1 MSTFK
6 ILDGAMGSE
15 LIRWGMELPEHI
27 WSAAANLTNPELV
40 LEIHRKYVDA
50 GADYITANTFRT
62 TPRTFGKIDG
72 LVTECSSQALPRDVE
87 VNKKEAVIKSRNS
100 LFTAVELAKEAA
112 SNSVKVLGSIASLE
126 DCYSPE
132 LFPGKNTAITEFRQ
146 LGGWLSDAGVDIL
159 LLETMNSIAEAEAG
173 LIALQSFELP
183 IWVSFVMKD
192 DEHLLSGDLLLDA
205 LTLLQDHSVNTVLLN
220 CNPLQRTE
228 KAMILLTENWTGKWG
243 IYPNLGI
250 GEPSPNGRITK
261 YESMEKFTAL
271 MEKAID
277 LGASVV
283 GACCGSTP
291 EQISEITKIK
301 IKLNLTSI
309 PDPPSPKKVV
319 DTP

>member
-27 WSAAANLTNPELV
+27 WSAAANLTSPELV
-40 LEIHRKYVDA
+40 LEIHREYVDA

-100 LFTAVELAKEAA
+100 LFTAVELAKEAT

-132 LFPGKNTAITEFRQ
+132 RFPGKNTAITEFRQ

-183 IWVSFVMKD
+183 IWVSFVMTD

-205 LTLLQDHSVNTVLLN
+205 LTLLQDHSVNTVLIN

-261 YESMEKFTAL
+261 YESM
-271 MEKAID
+271 
-277 LGASVV
+277 
-283 GACCGSTP
+283 
-291 EQISEITKIK
+291 
-301 IKLNLTSI
+301 
-309 PDPPSPKKVV
+309 
-319 DTP
+319 

>member
-40 LEIHRKYVDA
+40 LKIHREYVDA

-62 TPRTFGKIDG
+62 TPRAFGKLDS
-72 LVTECSSQALPRDVE
+72 LVAGFVE
-87 VNKKEAVIKSRNS
+87 VNKKDAVLNSRNS
-100 LFTAVELAKEAA
+100 LFTAVELAKEAT

-220 CNPLQRTE
+220 CNPLERTE
-228 KAMILLTENWTGKWG
+228 KAMILLTKNWTGKWG

-291 EQISEITKIK
+291 EQRGELSKIK

-309 PDPPSPKKVV
+309 PDSPSTKKVI

>member
-40 LEIHRKYVDA
+40 LEFHRKFVDA

-62 TPRTFGKIDG
+62 TPRAFGKIDG
-72 LVTECSSQALPRDVE
+72 LVTECASQALPRDVE
-87 VNKKEAVIKSRNS
+87 VNKKETIIKSRKS
-100 LFTAVELAKEAA
+100 LFTAVELAKEVA

-220 CNPLQRTE
+220 CNPLRRTE
-228 KAMILLTENWTGKWG
+228 KAMILLTKNWTGKWG

-283 GACCGSTP
+283 GACCGSTQK
-291 EQISEITKIK
+291 QISGLSEIK

-309 PDPPSPKKVV
+309 PDPPSLKKVV

>member
-40 LEIHRKYVDA
+40 LKIHREYVDA

-62 TPRTFGKIDG
+62 TPRAFGKLDS
-72 LVTECSSQALPRDVE
+72 LVAGFVE
-87 VNKKEAVIKSRNS
+87 VNKKDAVLNSRNS
-100 LFTAVELAKEAA
+100 LFTAVELAKEAT

-228 KAMILLTENWTGKWG
+228 KAMILLTKNWTGKWG

-291 EQISEITKIK
+291 EQISEISKIK

-309 PDPPSPKKVV
+309 PDPPSPVPEKGC
-319 DTP
+319 

>member
-40 LEIHRKYVDA
+40 LKIHREYVDA

-62 TPRTFGKIDG
+62 TPRAFGKLDS
-72 LVTECSSQALPRDVE
+72 LVAGFVE
-87 VNKKEAVIKSRNS
+87 VNKKDAVLNSRNS
-100 LFTAVELAKEAA
+100 LFTAVELAKEAT

-220 CNPLQRTE
+220 CNPLRRTE

-291 EQISEITKIK
+291 EQISELSKMK

>member
-15 LIRWGMELPEHI
+15 LIRRGMELPEHI
-27 WSAAANLTNPELV
+27 WSAVANLTSPELV
-40 LEIHRKYVDA
+40 LEIHREYVDA

-87 VNKKEAVIKSRNS
+87 VNKKETVIKSRES
-100 LFTAVELAKEAA
+100 LFTAVELAKEVA

-291 EQISEITKIK
+291 EQISEISKIK

>member
-40 LEIHRKYVDA
+40 LKIHREYVDA

-62 TPRTFGKIDG
+62 TPRAFGKLDS
-72 LVTECSSQALPRDVE
+72 LVAGFVE
-87 VNKKEAVIKSRNS
+87 VNKKDAVLNSRNS

-112 SNSVKVLGSIASLE
+112 RNSVKVLGSIASLE

-205 LTLLQDHSVNTVLLN
+205 LTLLQDHSVDTVLLN

-291 EQISEITKIK
+291 EQIGELSKIK

>member
-15 LIRWGMELPEHI
+15 LIRWGMELPEHV

-40 LEIHRKYVDA
+40 LKIHREYVDA

-62 TPRTFGKIDG
+62 TPRAFGKLDS
-72 LVTECSSQALPRDVE
+72 LVAGFVE
-87 VNKKEAVIKSRNS
+87 VNKKDAVLNSRNS

-146 LGGWLSDAGVDIL
+146 LGGWLSGAGVDIL

-205 LTLLQDHSVNTVLLN
+205 LTLLQDHSVNTVLIN
-220 CNPLQRTE
+220 CNPLRRTE
-228 KAMILLTENWTGKWG
+228 KSMILLTKKWTGKWG

-291 EQISEITKIK
+291 EQISELSKIK

-309 PDPPSPKKVV
+309 TDPSSLKKVV

>member
-62 TPRTFGKIDG
+62 TPRAFGKIDG

-87 VNKKEAVIKSRNS
+87 VNKKETVIKSRKS
-100 LFTAVELAKEAA
+100 LFTAVELAKEVA

-146 LGGWLSDAGVDIL
+146 LGGWLSDAGVDIF

-220 CNPLQRTE
+220 CNPLRRTE

-261 YESMEKFTAL
+261 YESMEKFTSL

-291 EQISEITKIK
+291 EQISELSKLK

-309 PDPPSPKKVV
+309 PDPPSLKKVV

>member
-40 LEIHRKYVDA
+40 LKIHREYVDA

-87 VNKKEAVIKSRNS
+87 VNKKETVIKSRKS
-100 LFTAVELAKEAA
+100 LFTAVELAKEVA

-159 LLETMNSIAEAEAG
+159 LLETMNSLAEAEAG
-173 LIALQSFELP
+173 LIALQSFDLP
-183 IWVSFVMKD
+183 KWVGFVMKD

-228 KAMILLTENWTGKWG
+228 KVMILLTENWTGKWG

-261 YESMEKFTAL
+261 YESMEKFTSL

-291 EQISEITKIK
+291 EQISEISKIK